1 MLPKPVFHP
10 YFKKIF
16 LPFLAVLTLVAGLGV
31 SLNLVRQR
39 QASTRAS
46 TNMVDLLISAPTSV
60 NPNQQFTSTISVDP
74 HAYKVTAIDL
84 KINVS
89 SNLQIVS
96 LQPETYL
103 STILTPADISGNSVR
118 IILGSGTTPAQGPGV
133 LVSLVLKVK
142 SDATGTA
149 QISVDS
155 GTAVAGIDTSG
166 TVVPTSILGTIPQTD
181 ISIDSVN
188 PTPTPTP
195 SSNPFGIMTWGNNN
209 DTKMQIAKDLGAKYY
224 RPLAVI
230 LDNNPLS
237 CTECQAAKAQGFKLI
252 LTVRANG
259 GRGIP
264 TVPPTDWDN
273 FRNILSQ
280 VLDEYEPE
288 ILVIENEENSDTFYT
303 GTAQQYLEELRVGCE
318 VAHSKNIKCTNGG
331 LVSKLVVVLVS
342 ESYKP
347 DTNKA
352 DDYLRRALTPEDY
365 GTVSASIGLPVWTDQ
380 IQIGQELLAGY
391 KANGAD
397 FVNFHWHQENAE
409 TIPEAVTYL
418 GTASQ
423 GLPVINNEIS
433 PQKSN
438 SPEQVRSFMQTA
450 LNVNWPYTIWYSN
463 DDDGIGG
470 ATALTSKSG
479 VLNDSGIA
487 YQQFINDHFPS
498 SVMTLQTSIK
508 FQGVTTQRPD
518 KSVSVEIK
526 QQDDSLYND
535 SVNFTSD
542 TSGKYTATITPNL
555 SPGTYDIY
563 IKGPVH
569 LRKKFASVS
578 LTSGTNNLDFTA
590 TPLKTGD
597 IHTDNKVDTTD
608 YSRML
613 LKFNPTLVQNT
624 VEDINFDNR
633 VDTTDY
639 SLMLLNFNPLVGGD

>member
-16 LPFLAVLTLVAGLGV
+16 LPFLAALVLVAGLGV
-31 SLNLVRQR
+31 SLNIVRQR
-39 QASTRAS
+39 QTSTKAS
-46 TNMVDLLISAPTSV
+46 TNMVDLSISAPTGV

-89 SNLQIVS
+89 PNLEILS
-96 LQPETYL
+96 LAPGTYL
-103 STILTPADISGNSVR
+103 STILTPAVISGNSVR
-118 IILGSGTTPAQGPGV
+118 IILGGGTTPVQGAGI
-133 LVSLVLKVK
+133 LVTLTLKAK

-149 QISVDS
+149 QITIDPS
-155 GTAVAGIDTSG
+155 TAVAGIDTSG
-166 TVVPTSILGTIPQTD
+166 TAVPTSILGTIPQTN
-181 ISIDSVN
+181 ITINS

-195 SSNPFGIMTWGNNN
+195 STSNPFGIMTWGNND

-237 CTECQAAKAQGFKLI
+237 CTECDAAIDKGFKLV
-252 LTVRANG
+252 LTIRANG
-259 GRGIP
+259 GGGVP
-264 TVPPTDWDN
+264 TVPPTDWDA
-273 FRNILSQ
+273 FRSNLSQ
-280 VLDEYEPE
+280 VLDKYQPE
-288 ILVIENEENSDTFYT
+288 ILVIENEENSNLFYT
-303 GTAQQYLEELRVGCE
+303 GSSQQYLDELKIGCE
-318 VAHSKNIKCTNGG
+318 IAHSKNIKCTNGG

-342 ESYKP
+342 QSYQP
-347 DTNKA
+347 DANKA
-352 DDYLRRALTPEDY
+352 DDYLRRTLTPEDY
-365 GTVSASIGLPVWTDQ
+365 TLVTASIGSPLWLSQ
-380 IQIGQELLAGY
+380 IQIGQDLLAGY

-418 GTASQ
+418 ATASQ

-438 SPEQVRSFMQTA
+438 SPAQVTSFMQTM
-450 LNVNWPYTIWYSN
+450 LNMNSPYVIWYSN
-463 DDDGIGG
+463 DGDGVGG
-470 ATALTSKSG
+470 ATALASKSG
-479 VLNDSGIA
+479 TLNDTGTT
-487 YQQFINDHFPS
+487 YRQFINDHFS
-498 SVMTLQTSIK
+498 SSPATLQISIK
-508 FQGVTTQRPD
+508 FQGVTTQRPNQ
-518 KSVSVEIK
+518 SVSVEIK
-526 QQDDSLYND
+526 QQNNSLYNN

-542 TSGKYTATITPNL
+542 ASGKYSATITPNL

-569 LRKKFASVS
+569 LRKKFPSVS
-578 LTSGTNNLDFTA
+578 LTAGTNNLDFTA
-590 TPLKTGD
+590 TLLKTGD
-597 IHTDNKVDTTD
+597 INGDNKVDTTD

-624 VEDINFDNR
+624 PEDINFDDR
-633 VDTTDY
+633 VDSTDY

>member
-1 MLPKPVFHP
+1 MLLKPIFHP

-16 LPFLAVLTLVAGLGV
+16 LPFLAILTLVAGLGV

-46 TNMVDLLISAPTSV
+46 TNMVDLLISAPTNV

-118 IILGSGTTPAQGPGV
+118 IILGSGTTPAQGAGI

-142 SDATGTA
+142 SDATGTT
-149 QISVDS
+149 QISVDP

-166 TVVPTSILGTIPQTD
+166 TAVPTSILGDAGQTNITIN
-181 ISIDSVN
+181 S

-195 SSNPFGIMTWGNNN
+195 STSNPFGIMTWGNNN
-209 DTKMQIAKDLGAKYY
+209 DTKMQIATDLGAKYY
-224 RPLAVI
+224 RPFAVI

-237 CTECQAAKAQGFKLI
+237 CSECQAAKDQGFKLV
-252 LTVRANG
+252 LTIRANG
-259 GRGIP
+259 GGNTP
-264 TVPPTDWDN
+264 TVPPTDWDAFKN
-273 FRNILSQ
+273 TLSQ
-280 VLDEYEPE
+280 VVDKYQPE
-288 ILVIENEENSDTFYT
+288 ILVIENEENSGTFYT
-303 GTAQQYLEELRVGCE
+303 GTAPEYLAELKAGCE

-352 DDYLRRALTPEDY
+352 DDYLRRALTLDDY
-365 GTVSASIGLPVWTDQ
+365 YTVKSSIGLPVWTDQ
-380 IQIGQELLAGY
+380 IQKGQELLAGY

-418 GTASQ
+418 ATASQ

-433 PQKSN
+433 PQESN
-438 SPEQVRSFMQTA
+438 SPEQVRSFMQTM
-450 LNVNWPYTIWYSN
+450 LNLGSPYVIWYSN
-463 DDDGIGG
+463 DGDGTDNTGR
-470 ATALTSKSG
+470 ALT
-479 VLNDSGIA
+479 DRSGILNANGTA
-487 YQQFINDHFPS
+487 YQQFINDHFSPDP
-498 SVMTLQTSIK
+498 TTFQISIK
-508 FQGVTTQRPD
+508 FQGITTQRSD
-518 KSVSVEIK
+518 KSFSIEIK
-526 QQDDSLYND
+526 QQGNSLYNN

-542 TSGKYTATITPNL
+542 TSGKYTASITPNL

-578 LTSGTNNLDFTA
+578 LVSGTSNHDFSA

-597 IHTDNKVDTTD
+597 INGDNKVDTTD